1 MKGSLIVGGE
11 DTGNFMMKWCCPL
24 LLFFIS
30 LTGGMGECERKN
42 SSNTTVTVYWQC
54 SMEEQHNKTSCDT
67 LNDALNFT
75 ISLTK
80 NCSGLNISIDLESPN
95 ETLQQS
101 VHIANVSQFN
111 LTGVNSTMVNCS
123 HGTYLQFEGTPHNKM
138 NVDIGKVTFSR
149 CGNGEA
155 ALSFSGNCDI
165 TLNRIVVTKSNGSGL
180 LLKEITGNVTV
191 GHSEFNG
198 NNLNRSF
205 GAGVHISSTGRQQW
219 PISTVAFS
227 HCYFTGNKARN
238 DQTDDIPLNGGG
250 MYVSIGGNRTSVRI
264 VITHCHFSGNDA
276 RRGAGLYVSFKDTA
290 SHNRLNIKG
299 TRFKNNVY
307 IKENDIYNVGGAA
320 LIATVNTSISNTII
334 LQRCTFLNNTAT
346 WGGALGLF
354 ASPAAVSHE
363 KLNRF
368 IVVDSNFSNNCAT
381 VGSAISIYCVSVA
394 NAPDLCSAFTKISGN
409 SLFTSNGHRMITKTL
424 ATAVSTVNING
435 FTTRINGTMNF
446 KENIGS
452 PLFVR
457 DTALVIAENSNLTF
471 DNNTAEIGGGIAL
484 YDSWM
489 TVSHGSQL
497 IFRNNKALTDGGA
510 IYAHQSE
517 DLYVPHAHNCFI
529 RYESVTCPPW
539 NWDSRFHFSGNKVN
553 GKSNSIYATSII
565 PCVWNS
571 THCHIE
577 DTFCKWANWSFD
589 NPQKCTEHIAT
600 AVSSFGSTKASIH
613 VAPGIPTDFVVVE
626 DELGHNTPKITITP
640 MLWPASTDY
649 KVRYNDD
656 GLVLFGPRN
665 RMLNVLIQ
673 VDGNR
678 NIFKMINVTVGSCPP
693 GFVFANTYCECYENK
708 REFLQCHGR
717 SWNVSLM
724 RGFCVSFSE
733 INHHNQ
739 TVLGRC
745 MFSDS
750 IRSLHDSKYYPLPQQ
765 EEYLDEDFCQRFNRT
780 GLLCGQCMDGLSID
794 VLSETFD
801 CHNCYSSFKNWVIFL
816 TVGGLPPLVL
826 FLVILLFHIS
836 FIGGSTNGFIFLCQ
850 VLSLSQEIVIDKVIT
865 SYQYHSRGS
874 LVLVNILVD
883 MYSVWS
889 LDTYRI
895 YHSMT
900 QNYPLCLGEK
910 LRVIDVLALHYLS
923 ALYPFVLIV
932 IAYIVIELH
941 ARNCRVLVFL
951 WKPLCLVWAHFRR
964 SLKPQASLVDAFAT
978 FIMLSY
984 VKLIRLSLL
993 LMTFT
998 DVIRLRMNDIEVVKR
1013 VSNYDPTV
1021 VFMSRE
1027 HIPFVLLGSFFF
1039 ITFGVLPPLL
1049 LLFYQFRA
1057 VQRCL
1062 TRCKMNR
1069 LGLKTFMDAFQGCYR
1084 DGRNGGPDRRFFAGL
1099 YLIFRVAIFVI
1110 FNLQIPYII
1119 AYFSLT
1125 VTCIIII
1132 ILIAF
1137 LQPYK
1142 VMFFNKLD
1150 IVFAFILTLFFGLHI
1165 LGFSYFET
1173 TFNVPNPIIV
1183 TIYCLSTIPFI
1194 YILGLILLRIFQK
1207 CCLPHKYPLGILRR
1221 KMSIAMRSIDS
1232 QEECRLHSSAAVTYS
1247 EVTVETDDDVTYAL
1261 ASSDVYQKDVVSS
1274 AKVSECSKIRERT
1287 YESGYMSLK

>member
-1 MKGSLIVGGE
+1 
-11 DTGNFMMKWCCPL
+11 
-24 LLFFIS
+24 
-30 LTGGMGECERKN
+30 MGECEREN

-54 SMEEQHNKTSCDT
+54 SMEEPHNKASCDT
-67 LNDALNFT
+67 LSAALTFT

-80 NCSGLNISIDLESPN
+80 NCSSLNISIDLESPN
-95 ETLQQS
+95 EILQQS
-101 VHIANVSQFN
+101 VHIANVSHFN

-165 TLNRIVVTKSNGSGL
+165 TLNRTVVTKSNGSGL
-180 LLKEITGNVTV
+180 LLKEIAGNVAV

-198 NNLNRSF
+198 NNLNRRF

-219 PISTVAFS
+219 PISRFS
-227 HCYFTGNKARN
+227 FFYCYFTGNKARN

-250 MYVSIGGNRTSVRI
+250 MYVSIGGNRTSVTI
-264 VITHCHFSGNDA
+264 AITHCHFSGNDA
-276 RRGAGLYVSFKDTA
+276 RRGAGLYVSFNDTA
-290 SHNRLNIKG
+290 SCNQLTICRTNFQSNQYSKHKDL
-299 TRFKNNVY
+299 
-307 IKENDIYNVGGAA
+307 YNAGGAA
-320 LIATVNTSISNTII
+320 LISTLDFSHSNALV
-334 LQRCTFLNNTAT
+334 LQNCSFLNNKAT
-346 WGGALGLF
+346 WGGAVGFF
-354 ASPAAVSHE
+354 ASPTSITHDT
-363 KLNRF
+363 LNNYSITDCRF
-368 IVVDSNFSNNCAT
+368 LGNNAK
-381 VGSAISIYCVSVA
+381 VGSAISIYCKSAA
-394 NAPDLCSAFTKISGN
+394 NAPDFCSAYAIISGL
-409 SLFTSNGHRMITKTL
+409 SEFTSNGKNFTKTNTTL
-424 ATAVSTVNING
+424 ATTVSTVNIDG
-435 FTTRINGTMNF
+435 FTTRINGTMSF
-446 KENIGS
+446 KENTGS

-457 DTALVIAENSNLTF
+457 DTALVISQNSHLTF
-471 DNNTAEIGGGIAL
+471 NNNTAETGGGIAL

-497 IFRNNKALTDGGA
+497 IFRNNTALTDGGA
-510 IYAHQSE
+510 IYVHQSE

-529 RYESVTCPPW
+529 RYENVTCPPW
-539 NWDSRFHFSGNKVN
+539 YWDSMFHFSGNKVN
-553 GKSNSIYATSII
+553 SNNNSIYATSII
-565 PCVWNS
+565 PCVWNYS
-571 THCHIE
+571 IHS
-577 DTFCKWANWSFD
+577 DLKNTFCKWGNWSF
-589 NPQKCTEHIAT
+589 NHPQNCTEHIAT
-600 AVSSFGSTKASIH
+600 AVSKFGSTQSSIH
-613 VAPGIPTDFVVVE
+613 VAPGVPTDFVVVE
-626 DELGHNTPKITITP
+626 DELGHKIQKVTITP

-693 GFVFANTYCECYENK
+693 GFVFANTSCECYENK

-750 IRSLHDSKYYPLPQQ
+750 IRSLHDSKYYPLPMQ

-889 LDTYRI
+889 LDTHRI

-910 LRVIDVLALHYLS
+910 LRVIDVLALHYLL

-941 ARNCRVLVFL
+941 ARNCRALVFL

-964 SLKPQASLVDAFAT
+964 SLKPQTSLVDAFAT
-978 FIMLSY
+978 FIILSY

-1069 LGLKTFMDAFQGCYR
+1069 LGLKTFMDAFQGCYS

-1099 YLIFRVAIFVI
+1099 YLIFRVVIFVI
-1110 FNLQIPYII
+1110 FNLQIPHII

-1150 IVFAFILTLFFGLHI
+1150 IVFAFILASFFGLHI

-1173 TFNVPNPIIV
+1173 TFHVPTPIIG
-1183 TIYCLSTIPFI
+1183 IFYCLSIIPFI

-1207 CCLPHKYPLGILRR
+1207 CCLPHKYPLEKLRR

-1247 EVTVETDDDVTYAL
+1247 EVAVETDDDVPDSL
-1261 ASSDVYQKDVVSS
+1261 ASSSADQKDVIASN
-1274 AKVSECSKIRERT
+1274 KDSECHKVRERT
-1287 YESGYMSLK
+1287 YESGYMSLN